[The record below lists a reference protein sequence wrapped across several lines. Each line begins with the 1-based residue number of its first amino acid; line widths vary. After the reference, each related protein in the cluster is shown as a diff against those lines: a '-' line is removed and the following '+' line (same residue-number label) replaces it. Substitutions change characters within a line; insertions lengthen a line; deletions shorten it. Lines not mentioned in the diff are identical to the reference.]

1 MIFIDY
7 MVILILVFVR
17 MTALLVLTP
26 MFSNKNVPNIT
37 KIGFIFFLSYIIMP
51 IVVVKTN
58 LAVTD
63 FLTLG
68 SLIIVEFINGLAF
81 GFIVS
86 LSLSFVYIAGLLV
99 DRNIGFAMVSVIS
112 PQDESQIPV
121 SANLYFLI
129 IMLVFFTADFHLKV
143 IEAIVKTYEV
153 LPLGVSIINYKLV
166 YFYTDVITKA
176 FIVGIQIASPFILTI
191 LISNIVL
198 GLLSK
203 AMPGMNVFLV
213 GMPLKILVGL
223 ITFLIVAEYYFD
235 AFGLQLS
242 RMINYIYQLME
253 M

>member
-1 MIFIDY
+1 MIVIDY

-51 IVVVKTN
+51 IVAVRTD
-58 LAVTD
+58 LAIND

-68 SLIIVEFINGLAF
+68 RLIIIEFINGLAF

-121 SANLYFLI
+121 SANLYFLF
-129 IMLVFFTADFHLKV
+129 IMLLFFTADFHLKL

-166 YFYTDVITKA
+166 YFYTDIITQA

-203 AMPGMNVFLV
+203 AMPGMIVFLV
-213 GMPLKILVGL
+213 GLPLKVLVGL
-223 ITFLIVAEYYFD
+223 ITFLIVVEYYFD
-235 AFGLQLS
+235 AFSLQLA
-242 RMINYIYQLME
+242 RMINYIYQLMG